1 MRLLLSGKRED
12 ASQLIT
18 NAIKEGSTIKD
29 IYLDV
34 FQRTPREIGYLW
46 ETDQITVTKEH
57 YYTAATQTIM
67 AQLYSHIFKAEE
79 KNKSALIA
87 CIGGE
92 LHELGARMVAD
103 FFEMDGWDTYYVSAN
118 TPADS
123 LIKTIEEQKLDIL
136 GLSVNMFYN
145 LPNLQKL
152 IKCIKTETDVP
163 EMKIIIGGRLFTI
176 SPELWKKFDV
186 DGYAEDVEKAIEIAD
201 QLISA

>member
-1 MRLLLSGKRED
+1 
-12 ASQLIT
+12 
-18 NAIKEGSTIKD
+18 
-29 IYLDV
+29 
-34 FQRTPREIGYLW
+34 
-46 ETDQITVTKEH
+46 
-57 YYTAATQTIM
+57 M

-136 GLSVNMFYN
+136 GLSVNMSYKFA
-145 LPNLQKL
+145 KF
-152 IKCIKTETDVP
+152 T
-163 EMKIIIGGRLFTI
+163 KI
-176 SPELWKKFDV
+176 
-186 DGYAEDVEKAIEIAD
+186 D
-201 QLISA
+201 QVY